1 LTDRSIKKIIMAPRT
16 TEQFG
21 KIRLEKMVLIMETS
35 LELFAE
41 NGYHA
46 TSISQIAKKAGI
58 SKGLIYNYFDSK
70 KELLDALITHG
81 FDSIFQNF
89 DLKEDGILTKEEFI
103 HFIKQNFNLLRDNLQ
118 HWKLFYS
125 LLLQPQVAD
134 SFAKD
139 YEERGA
145 PMFQMLFKFIESQ
158 GSKDPE
164 GDLMAISAMLE
175 GAFLYC
181 VVAPDIFP
189 MEIMEDKII
198 NACFKIING

>member
-1 LTDRSIKKIIMAPRT
+1 MTDRSIKKIIMAPRT